1 MTVTWRTCVQGT
13 VVGTQV
19 FVVEAT
25 DPDQGQNGDVTYSL
39 QDTSPNR
46 PFEISSAGGVI
57 SVSGDLDYESQ
68 NVYTVSWVQRGV
80 V

>member
-1 MTVTWRTCVQGT
+1 M
-13 VVGTQV
+13 
-19 FVVEAT
+19 FVVQAT
-25 DPDQGQNGDVTYSL
+25 DPDQGQNGDVIYSL

-68 NVYTVSWVQRGV
+68 NVYTVR
-80 V
+80 